1 MGGSRLMDDVT
12 KKSRDIKEYIKDNNI
27 RFSIPWDT
35 LPEVPEKPSE
45 EMMMFIIENFKLI
58 CLTDQKELLSY
69 FMLVLEEGSFGV
81 LLALLMT
88 DEELD
93 IDEIM
98 PIC

>member
-1 MGGSRLMDDVT
+1 MDDIT

>member
-1 MGGSRLMDDVT
+1 MEDVT

-27 RFSIPWDT
+27 GFSIPWDT
-35 LPEVPEKPSE
+35 LPDIPETPSE
-45 EMMMFIIENFKLI
+45 EMMMFMIENFKLI
-58 CLTDQKELLSY
+58 CLTDKKELLSY
-69 FMLVLEEGSFGV
+69 LMLVFDEGSFGM
-81 LLALLMT
+81 LLTLIMT

>member
-1 MGGSRLMDDVT
+1 MDDVT

-27 RFSIPWDT
+27 GFSIPWDT
-35 LPEVPEKPSE
+35 LPDVPENPSE
-45 EMMMFIIENFKLI
+45 EMLMFVIENFKLI

-69 FMLVLEEGSFGV
+69 LMLVFDESSFAT
-81 LLALLMT
+81 LITLIMT
-88 DEELD
+88 EEELD

>member
-1 MGGSRLMDDVT
+1 MDDVT
-12 KKSRDIKEYIKDNNI
+12 KKSRDVKEYIKDKNI

-35 LPEVPEKPSE
+35 LPDVPEKPSE
-45 EMMMFIIENFKLI
+45 EMMMFILENFKLI

-69 FMLVLEEGSFGV
+69 LMLVLEEGSFGM

>member
-1 MGGSRLMDDVT
+1 MEDLEDII
-12 KKSRDIKEYIKDNNI
+12 KKSRDVKEYIKDNNI
-27 RFSIPWDT
+27 KFSIPSDC
-35 LPEVPEKPSE
+35 LPEVPEKPTE
-45 EMMMFIIENFKLI
+45 EMLMFIIENFKLI

-69 FMLVLEEGSFGV
+69 LMLVFDEGSFGV

-93 IDEIM
+93 IDKIM

>member
-1 MGGSRLMDDVT
+1 MDDIT
-12 KKSRDIKEYIKDNNI
+12 KKSRDIKEYIKANNI
-27 RFSIPWDT
+27 RFSIPCDT

-69 FMLVLEEGSFGV
+69 LMLVLEEGSFGV

>member
-1 MGGSRLMDDVT
+1 MDDVT

>member
-1 MGGSRLMDDVT
+1 MDDVT
-12 KKSRDIKEYIKDNNI
+12 KKSKDIKDYIKDNNI
-27 RFSIPWDT
+27 RFSIPCDT
-35 LPEVPEKPSE
+35 LPDVPENPSE
-45 EMMMFIIENFKLI
+45 EMLMFIIENFKLI

-69 FMLVLEEGSFGV
+69 LMLVFDEGSFGM
-81 LLALLMT
+81 LLTLLMT

>member
-1 MGGSRLMDDVT
+1 MDDIT
-12 KKSRDIKEYIKDNNI
+12 KKSKDVKDYIRDNNI
-27 RFSIPWDT
+27 RFSIPCDT
-35 LPEVPEKPSE
+35 LPDVPEKPSE
-45 EMMMFIIENFKLI
+45 EMLMFIIENFKLI

-69 FMLVLEEGSFGV
+69 LMLVFDEGSFGM
-81 LLALLMT
+81 LLTLIMT

>member
-1 MGGSRLMDDVT
+1 MDDVT
-12 KKSRDIKEYIKDNNI
+12 KKSKDIKDYIKDRNI

-35 LPEVPEKPSE
+35 LPDVPETPSE
-45 EMMMFIIENFKLI
+45 EMLMFVIENFKLI
-58 CLTDQKELLSY
+58 CLTDKKELLSY
-69 FMLVLEEGSFGV
+69 LMLVFDEGSFGM
-81 LLALLMT
+81 LLTLIMT